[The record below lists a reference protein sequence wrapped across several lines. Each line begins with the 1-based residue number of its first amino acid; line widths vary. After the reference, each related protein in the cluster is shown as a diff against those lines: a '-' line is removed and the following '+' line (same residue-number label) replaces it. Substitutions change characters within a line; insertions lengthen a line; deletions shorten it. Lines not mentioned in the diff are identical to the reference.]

1 MADKKKLQ
9 INCKKFSCEICYF
22 TTSDKQ
28 NYSRHLLTAKHK
40 RLTCTA
46 KKLESKP
53 EFKCECGK
61 SYMQRQSLFKHKKIC
76 TYIEAEDEKEEVE
89 EETVTVTKEEKET
102 VIKKKEDG
110 PDYKELLILA
120 MTQMQ
125 EQQTQMQRKDDLV
138 SEAMTEMSAMR
149 KENNQLVTQN
159 NELVTKMTDM
169 IPKMTEMMPSINN
182 TNSNNTTNN
191 TFNLQFFLNET
202 CKDAL
207 NLTDFINSLQLQLK
221 DLEYTAN
228 NGHIKGITHIFQ
240 TALSNMEENKRPMH
254 CTDLKRE
261 IMYIKENDEWN
272 KDDEKAKMKG
282 TINQITNKNIGNI
295 EEWLEKYPGHI
306 NPNSPDFDKFVKMT
320 SNCMG
325 TGNAADDDKI
335 VRNVMREVTIDKNK
349 ESE

>member
-1 MADKKKLQ
+1 MKTL
-9 INCKKFSCEICYF
+9 
-22 TTSDKQ
+22 
-28 NYSRHLLTAKHK
+28 
-40 RLTCTA
+40 
-46 KKLESKP
+46 
-53 EFKCECGK
+53 
-61 SYMQRQSLFKHKKIC
+61 
-76 TYIEAEDEKEEVE
+76 
-89 EETVTVTKEEKET
+89 
-102 VIKKKEDG
+102 
-110 PDYKELLILA
+110 
-120 MTQMQ
+120 
-125 EQQTQMQRKDDLV
+125 QRKDDLV

-149 KENNQLVTQN
+149 KETNQLVTQN
-159 NELVTKMTDM
+159 NQLVTKMTEM
-169 IPKMTEMMPSINN
+169 IPSMGNTTNN

-228 NGHIKGITHIFQ
+228 NGHIKGITNIFQ

-261 IMYIKENDEWN
+261 IMYIKDNDEWK
-272 KDDEKAKMKG
+272 KDDEKEKMKG

-325 TGNAADDDKI
+325 TGNEADDDKI
-335 VRNVMREVTIDKNK
+335 VRNIMKEVIIKKRE
-349 ESE
+349 S

>member
-1 MADKKKLQ
+1 MPQNATIFQCELCNFKCSKK
-9 INCKKFSCEICYF
+9 S
-22 TTSDKQ
+22 
-28 NYSRHLLTAKHK
+28 NYEAHLLTTKHINRTNRTEK
-40 RLTCTA
+40 MPKNA
-46 KKLESKP
+46 NQ
-53 EFKCECGK
+53 FNCECGK
-61 SYMQRQSLFKHKKIC
+61 IYKARNSLWYHKQKC
-76 TYIEAEDEKEEVE
+76 TYIEDN
-89 EETVTVTKEEKET
+89 
-102 VIKKKEDG
+102 KKKEIVEEKKEEG
-110 PDYKELLILA
+110 PDYKELLI
-120 MTQMQ
+120 Q
-125 EQQTQMQRKDDLV
+125 
-138 SEAMTEMSAMR
+138 AMTEMSEMR
-149 KENNQLVTQN
+149 KEN
-159 NELVTKMTDM
+159 NELVTKMTEM
-169 IPKMTEMMPSINN
+169 IPKMTEMMPSITN

-191 TFNLQFFLNET
+191 NFNLQFFLNET

-207 NLTDFINSLQLQLK
+207 NLTEFINSLQLQLK

-228 NGHIKGITHIFQ
+228 NGHIKGITNIFQ

-325 TGNAADDDKI
+325 TGNEEDDNKI
-335 VRNVMREVTIDKNK
+335 VRNIMREVTIDKK
-349 ESE
+349 KGS

>member
-1 MADKKKLQ
+1 MADIMADIKSDKIRLVFH
-9 INCKKFSCEICYF
+9 CKKCYYN
-22 TTSDKQ
+22 TSDKRD
-28 NYSRHLLTAKHK
+28 YAKHIITAKHK
-40 RLTCTA
+40 RLTNSD
-46 KKLESKP
+46 KKSDTSEK
-53 EFKCECGK
+53 EFKCDCGK
-61 SYMQRQSLFKHKKIC
+61 SYMQRQSLFKHKKKC
-76 TYIEAEDEKEEVE
+76 TYIEEEEEDEDEED
-89 EETVTVTKEEKET
+89 ETVTVKKEEA
-102 VIKKKEDG
+102 
-110 PDYKELLILA
+110 PDYKDLLIEA
-120 MTQMQ
+120 MKTI
-125 EQQTQMQRKDDLV
+125 QRKDDLV
-138 SEAMTEMSAMR
+138 SEAMTQLQKKDDIVTEMR
-149 KENNQLVTQN
+149 KENNV
-159 NELVTKMTDM
+159 LVTK
-169 IPKMTEMMPSINN
+169 IKEMLPSLGSNNSITN

-228 NGHIKGITHIFQ
+228 NGHIKGITNIFQ

-325 TGNAADDDKI
+325 TGNEADDDKI
-335 VRNVMREVTIDKNK
+335 VRNILREVTIDKNK
-349 ESE
+349 Y

>member
-1 MADKKKLQ
+1 MEKTPKNSK
-9 INCKKFSCEICYF
+9 NFYCEICNF
-22 TTSDKQ
+22 TCSKKQ
-28 NYSRHLLTAKHK
+28 DYSRHTLTTKHK
-40 RLTCTA
+40 NRTNRTENTPKNSEPFYCG
-46 KKLESKP
+46 
-53 EFKCECGK
+53 CGK
-61 SYMQRQSLFKHKKIC
+61 IYKARNSLWYHKKKC
-76 TYIEAEDEKEEVE
+76 TYIEYEKEEEIVE
-89 EETVTVTKEEKET
+89 E
-102 VIKKKEDG
+102 KKDEG

-120 MTQMQ
+120 M
-125 EQQTQMQRKDDLV
+125 TQMQRKDDLV
-138 SEAMTEMSAMR
+138 SEAMTEMSALR
-149 KENNQLVTQN
+149 KEN

-182 TNSNNTTNN
+182 TTNTNSNNTTNN
-191 TFNLQFFLNET
+191 NFNLQFFLNET

-207 NLTDFINSLQLQLK
+207 NLTEFINSLQLQLK

-228 NGHIKGITHIFQ
+228 NGHIKGITNIFQ

-325 TGNAADDDKI
+325 TGNEEDDNKI
-335 VRNVMREVTIDKNK
+335 VRNVMREVTIDKK
-349 ESE
+349 KGSE

>member
-1 MADKKKLQ
+1 MLTQKTQKTPK
-9 INCKKFSCEICYF
+9 NFYCEICNF
-22 TTSDKQ
+22 TCCNKQ
-28 NYSRHLLTAKHK
+28 DYSRHEITVKHK
-40 RLTCTA
+40 MRINA
-46 KKLESKP
+46 NSKNSDTH
-53 EFKCECGK
+53 KAYLCACGK
-61 SYMQRQSLFKHKKIC
+61 EYKQAPSLTRHKKKCILLQNDKEEE
-76 TYIEAEDEKEEVE
+76 IEEISDEKNDE
-89 EETVTVTKEEKET
+89 
-102 VIKKKEDG
+102 G
-110 PDYKELLILA
+110 PDYKELLIEA
-120 MTQMQ
+120 MKT
-125 EQQTQMQRKDDLV
+125 MQRKDDLV

-149 KENNQLVTQN
+149 KETNQLVTQN
-159 NELVTKMTDM
+159 TELVTQNNDLVTKMTEM
-169 IPKMTEMMPSINN
+169 IPKMTEILPSMGSHNN

-228 NGHIKGITHIFQ
+228 NGHIKGITNIFQ

-261 IMYIKENDEWN
+261 IMYIKENDEWS
-272 KDDEKAKMKG
+272 KDGEKEKMKG

-325 TGNAADDDKI
+325 TGNEADDDKI
-335 VRNVMREVTIDKNK
+335 VRNIMREVTIEK
-349 ESE
+349 

>member
-1 MADKKKLQ
+1 MPQNATIFQCELCNFKCSKK
-9 INCKKFSCEICYF
+9 S
-22 TTSDKQ
+22 
-28 NYSRHLLTAKHK
+28 NYEAHLLTTKHINRTNRTEK
-40 RLTCTA
+40 MPKNA
-46 KKLESKP
+46 NQ
-53 EFKCECGK
+53 FNCECGK
-61 SYMQRQSLFKHKKIC
+61 IYKARNSLWYHKQKC
-76 TYIEAEDEKEEVE
+76 TYIEDN
-89 EETVTVTKEEKET
+89 
-102 VIKKKEDG
+102 KKKEIVEEKKEEG
-110 PDYKELLILA
+110 PDYKELLI
-120 MTQMQ
+120 Q
-125 EQQTQMQRKDDLV
+125 
-138 SEAMTEMSAMR
+138 AMTEMSEMR
-149 KENNQLVTQN
+149 KEN
-159 NELVTKMTDM
+159 NELVTKMTEM
-169 IPKMTEMMPSINN
+169 IPKMTEMMPSITN

-191 TFNLQFFLNET
+191 NFNLQFFLNET

-207 NLTDFINSLQLQLK
+207 NLTEFINSLQLQLK

-228 NGHIKGITHIFQ
+228 NGHIKGITNIFQ

-325 TGNAADDDKI
+325 TGNEADDDKI
-335 VRNVMREVTIDKNK
+335 VRNIMREVTIDKNI
-349 ESE
+349 

>member
-1 MADKKKLQ
+1 MDEKKMPKNTKTFHCY
-9 INCKKFSCEICYF
+9 ICNFNCSKFS
-22 TTSDKQ
+22 
-28 NYSRHLLTAKHK
+28 NYEKHRLTAKHK
-40 RLTCTA
+40 RMTNDD
-46 KKLESKP
+46 KKCQKMQDNADN
-53 EFKCECGK
+53 FACGCGK
-61 SYMQRQSLFKHKKIC
+61 SYKYRQGLHRHQHQNTC
-76 TYIEAEDEKEEVE
+76 AYIYEKKEEEMAVE
-89 EETVTVTKEEKET
+89 KKEE
-102 VIKKKEDG
+102 G
-110 PDYKELLILA
+110 PDYKDLLILA

-125 EQQTQMQRKDDLV
+125 EQQT
-138 SEAMTEMSAMR
+138 EMSEMR

-159 NELVTKMTDM
+159 NVLVTKMTEM
-169 IPKMTEMMPSINN
+169 IPKMTEMLPSINN

-228 NGHIKGITHIFQ
+228 NGHIKGITNIFQ

-325 TGNAADDDKI
+325 TGNVADDDKI
-335 VRNVMREVTIDKNK
+335 VRNVMREIVIDKNK
-349 ESE
+349 K

>member
-1 MADKKKLQ
+1 MLTNVDKKSGK
-9 INCKKFSCEICYF
+9 IGKKFYCKICDY
-22 TTSDKQ
+22 TCNWESDYNK
-28 NYSRHLLTAKHK
+28 HLLTAKHK
-40 RLTCTA
+40 RLTTVD
-46 KKLESKP
+46 KKSGKICNALLV
-53 EFKCECGK
+53 CECGK
-61 SYMQRQSLFKHKKIC
+61 EYKSRQGLQQHQKKCKSLNN
-76 TYIEAEDEKEEVE
+76 EAEEIVEEKKEE
-89 EETVTVTKEEKET
+89 
-102 VIKKKEDG
+102 G
-110 PDYKELLILA
+110 PDYKELLIEA
-120 MTQMQ
+120 MKTI
-125 EQQTQMQRKDDLV
+125 QRKDDLV
-138 SEAMTEMSAMR
+138 SEAMTQLQKKNDIVSEAMTEMSEMR
-149 KENNQLVTQN
+149 KENNEMRKQ
-159 NELVTKMTDM
+159 
-169 IPKMTEMMPSINN
+169 MTEMMPSINN

-228 NGHIKGITHIFQ
+228 NGHIKGITNIFH

-272 KDDEKAKMKG
+272 KDVEKEKMKG

-325 TGNAADDDKI
+325 TGNEADDDKI
-335 VRNVMREVTIDKNK
+335 VRNVMREIVIDKNK
-349 ESE
+349 EKI

>member
-1 MADKKKLQ
+1 MLTKKTPINPKKFFCVSCNFSCSNKKDYTRHEITSKHKILTNTNENTPKTPKAYLCACGKEYKHASSLCGHKKKCFFLQ
-9 INCKKFSCEICYF
+9 N
-22 TTSDKQ
+22 D
-28 NYSRHLLTAKHK
+28 
-40 RLTCTA
+40 
-46 KKLESKP
+46 
-53 EFKCECGK
+53 
-61 SYMQRQSLFKHKKIC
+61 
-76 TYIEAEDEKEEVE
+76 
-89 EETVTVTKEEKET
+89 KEEKEI
-102 VIKKKEDG
+102 VEEKKEEG

-125 EQQTQMQRKDDLV
+125 RKDELV
-138 SEAMTEMSAMR
+138 SEAMTEISEMRKENNQAMTEMSEMR

-169 IPKMTEMMPSINN
+169 VPKITEMMPSINN

-228 NGHIKGITHIFQ
+228 NGHIKGITNIFK

-272 KDDEKAKMKG
+272 KDVEKEKMKG

-306 NPNSPDFDKFVKMT
+306 NPNSPDFDRFVKMT

-325 TGNAADDDKI
+325 TGNEADDVKI
-335 VRNVMREVTIDKNK
+335 VRNIMREVTIDKNV
-349 ESE
+349 

>member
-1 MADKKKLQ
+1 MPQNATIFQCELCNFKCSKK
-9 INCKKFSCEICYF
+9 S
-22 TTSDKQ
+22 
-28 NYSRHLLTAKHK
+28 NYEAHLLTTKHINRTNRTEK
-40 RLTCTA
+40 MPKNA
-46 KKLESKP
+46 NQ
-53 EFKCECGK
+53 FNCECGK
-61 SYMQRQSLFKHKKIC
+61 IYKARNSLWYHKQKC
-76 TYIEAEDEKEEVE
+76 TYIEDN
-89 EETVTVTKEEKET
+89 
-102 VIKKKEDG
+102 KKKEIVEEKKEEG
-110 PDYKELLILA
+110 PDYKELLI
-120 MTQMQ
+120 Q
-125 EQQTQMQRKDDLV
+125 
-138 SEAMTEMSAMR
+138 AMTEMSEMR
-149 KENNQLVTQN
+149 KEN
-159 NELVTKMTDM
+159 NELVTKMTEM
-169 IPKMTEMMPSINN
+169 IPKMTEMMPSITN

-191 TFNLQFFLNET
+191 NFNLQFFLNET

-207 NLTDFINSLQLQLK
+207 NLTEFINSLQLQLK

-228 NGHIKGITHIFQ
+228 NGHIKGITNIFQ

-325 TGNAADDDKI
+325 TGNEEDDNKI
-335 VRNVMREVTIDKNK
+335 VRNIMREVTIDKKK

>member
-1 MADKKKLQ
+1 MLTTKSGKIRKK
-9 INCKKFSCEICYF
+9 NHCKICDY
-22 TTSDKQ
+22 TTSDIKDY
-28 NYSRHLLTAKHK
+28 NKHILTAKHK
-40 RLTCTA
+40 MRTNANIKVNKVYLCA
-46 KKLESKP
+46 
-53 EFKCECGK
+53 CGK
-61 SYMQRQSLFKHKKIC
+61 EYKQAPSLTRHKKKC
-76 TYIEAEDEKEEVE
+76 FFLQNDKEEEQIVE
-89 EETVTVTKEEKET
+89 EKKEEM
-102 VIKKKEDG
+102 

-125 EQQTQMQRKDDLV
+125 RKDDLV
-138 SEAMTEMSAMR
+138 SEAMTQMQRKDELVSEAMTEMSEMR

-169 IPKMTEMMPSINN
+169 VPKITEMMPSINN

-228 NGHIKGITHIFQ
+228 NGHIKGITNIFQ

-272 KDDEKAKMKG
+272 KDDEKTKMKG

-306 NPNSPDFDKFVKMT
+306 DPKSKDFDKFVKMT

-325 TGNAADDDKI
+325 TGNEADDDKI
-335 VRNVMREVTIDKNK
+335 VRNIMREVTIDKNK
-349 ESE
+349 IH

>member
-1 MADKKKLQ
+1 MTNENIAKSRRVF
-9 INCKKFSCEICYF
+9 NCEKCKYIC
-22 TTSDKQ
+22 TKQSDYAK
-28 NYSRHLLTAKHK
+28 HLLTIKHK
-40 RLTCTA
+40 ILTNPNENLLKMDKVYICN
-46 KKLESKP
+46 
-53 EFKCECGK
+53 CGK
-61 SYMQRQSLFKHKKIC
+61 EYKHASSLSGHKKKCRFINK
-76 TYIEAEDEKEEVE
+76 EKEEIIE
-89 EETVTVTKEEKET
+89 EKKEE
-102 VIKKKEDG
+102 G

-120 MTQMQ
+120 MTQIQ
-125 EQQTQMQRKDDLV
+125 EQQQQSMK
-138 SEAMTEMSAMR
+138 EMSEMR
-149 KENNQLVTQN
+149 KETNQLVTQNTELVTQN
-159 NELVTKMTDM
+159 NELVTKITDM
-169 IPKMTEMMPSINN
+169 IPKMTEIMPSMGNN
-182 TNSNNTTNN
+182 NTTNSNNTTNN

-228 NGHIKGITHIFQ
+228 NGHIKGITNIFQ

-261 IMYIKENDEWN
+261 IMYIKENNEWN
-272 KDDEKAKMKG
+272 KDDEKEKMRG

-325 TGNAADDDKI
+325 TGNEADDNKI
-335 VRNVMREVTIDKNK
+335 VRNIMREVTIDKNI
-349 ESE
+349 